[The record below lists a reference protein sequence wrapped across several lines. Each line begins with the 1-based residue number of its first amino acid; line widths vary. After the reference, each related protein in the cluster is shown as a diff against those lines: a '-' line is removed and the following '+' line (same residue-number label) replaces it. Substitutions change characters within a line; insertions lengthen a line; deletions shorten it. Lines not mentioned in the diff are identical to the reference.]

1 MTPSPVAS
9 MDIAAARALPDDTPV
24 VVDGVLTLDL
34 GSIDGARG
42 GFVQDLTAG
51 IGLYLTADPP
61 ALAPLGAHVRITGV
75 LDTRYAQRVIR
86 VAPDAVEGLG
96 AADVPVA
103 QDIETGAAG
112 EPLEGSRVTV
122 EGVVADPPSALADGL
137 AVTVDDGS
145 GSVRVIVLAAAGAP
159 EIGTGDVVHATVR
172 SASVTARARAPP
184 AIASTSRGRKTSS

>member
-1 MTPSPVAS
+1 

-86 VAPDAVEGLG
+86 VAPDAVEALG

-122 EGVVADPPSALADGL
+122 EGVVADPPSDLADGL

-145 GSVRVIVLAAAGAP
+145 GSVRVIVLPAAAAAGDRHRRRGP
-159 EIGTGDVVHATVR
+159 RDG
-172 SASVTARARAPP
+172 SARP
-184 AIASTSRGRKTSS
+184 A